1 MQRTM
6 LKSKIHR
13 AHVTDANPHYEGSI
27 TLDAALMKLADI
39 LPNEQVHVLDV
50 DNGQRLQTYAME
62 GPPNSGDIIV
72 NGAAARLVSKGDTII
87 ILAYSNYSE
96 EELATYQPKKVYVDE
111 LNRPVA
117 PPVEALSSSRGS

>member
-1 MQRTM
+1 M

-62 GPPNSGDIIV
+62 GSPNSGDIIV

-96 EELATYQPKKVYVDE
+96 EELAMYQPKKVYVDE

-117 PPVEALSSSRGS
+117 PPVEALSTSRGS